1 MSEASHPYHAPDRPR
16 TGPSGT
22 QLFAFAWGFAESTV
36 FFIVPDVL
44 LTRVALRDFRQA
56 LFASLWAV
64 AGALLGGTL
73 LWFAARHGATQ
84 FLLNAFDWL
93 PGISRELLI
102 RTAQSLD
109 ADGLTALARG
119 ALSGEPFKLYAVH
132 AGAQDISLPLFLA
145 AAAAA
150 RFARFT
156 LTSTVVWLAGR
167 LLRHQS
173 EEFRLRVHSYG
184 WFAFYTTY
192 FVVMR

>member
-1 MSEASHPYHAPDRPR
+1 MSEASHPYHAPERTR
-16 TGPSGT
+16 TGPAGP
-22 QLFAFAWGFAESTV
+22 QLLAFAWGFAESTV

-44 LTRVALRDFRQA
+44 LTRVALRDFRQS
-56 LFASLWAV
+56 LLASLWAV
-64 AGALLGGTL
+64 AGALLGGTV

-145 AAAAA
+145 AAAVA